1 MHFGREGRDRPSC
14 LILCRI
20 AKREG
25 CQKPLVI
32 LEKQVAGLNEGAL
45 KRFIAR
51 ARKAVGLNQQVNVLV
66 TSSSAV
72 RSLNLRFRSQNKAT
86 DVLSFP
92 ATSSSISESHSRAK
106 LAGEVA
112 ISADIALQNS
122 FRLGHPAVQEVKI
135 LALHGI
141 LHLAGFDHERD
152 NGEMARKE
160 VELRH
165 ALGLP
170 AGLIERVETKRV
182 QRESVLPPGT
192 RSSKARRGIKGATAA
207 RRMA

>member
-1 MHFGREGRDRPSC
+1 
-14 LILCRI
+14 
-20 AKREG
+20 
-25 CQKPLVI
+25 LVI
-32 LEKQVAGLNEGAL
+32 LHKKVAGVSAGTLE
-45 KRFIAR
+45 RFVVR
-51 ARKAVGLNQQVNVLV
+51 ARKAVGLRAPVNVLV

-72 RSLNLRFRSQNKAT
+72 RSLNRQFRNQNKAT

-92 ATSSSISESHSRAK
+92 APAPSRDSRNRPR

-122 FRLGHPAVQEVKI
+122 LRLGHPVGQEIKI

-160 VELRH
+160 QTLRRT
-165 ALGLP
+165 LKLP
-170 AGLIERVETKRV
+170 AALIERVQATN
-182 QRESVLPPGT
+182 
-192 RSSKARRGIKGATAA
+192 ARGPRRTAA
-207 RRMA
+207 RRTA